1 MPVFTFEAIKKD
13 GQKVKSEVTAES
25 KDEAIRK
32 IQDKGLRPTKLSSLE
47 KVTAEKKSSFGSK
60 KSGFKGKKPGGKP
73 GGKFGGKPGGNFGGK
88 PSGKPSGKFSGKPGG
103 KLPESRSAPSNYR
116 APPMRKPGVP
126 TGAVLAIAAPL
137 VAILFFVVFG
147 SKIFTDTTE
156 VEVLDPNTRIRA
168 LEKRAGGFR
177 REYNEVLKLSR
188 SEDAGAAS
196 RSKALDDRLFK
207 WLQDWDRAMKP
218 FMDAD
223 GYIKREYKGYNGTRQ
238 TVSRLRHDLSKT
250 KGFFDD

>member
-1 MPVFTFEAIKKD
+1 MPVFAFEAIKED

-32 IQDKGLRPTKLSSLE
+32 IEDKGLHPTRIK
-47 KVTAEKKSSFGSK
+47 AEKKSPFGSK
-60 KSGFKGKKPGGKP
+60 KSGFKGKKPGGK
-73 GGKFGGKPGGNFGGK
+73 FGGK
-88 PSGKPSGKFSGKPGG
+88 PSGKPSGKLGG
-103 KLPESRSAPSNYR
+103 KRPESRSAPSNYR

-156 VEVLDPNTRIRA
+156 VEVLDPNTKIRA
-168 LEKRAGGFR
+168 LEKRVGTFASQYSKVR
-177 REYNEVLKLSR
+177 KLIVEENPGAEAR
-188 SEDAGAAS
+188 SE
-196 RSKALDDRLFK
+196 ALLNQMQK
-207 WLQDWDRAMKP
+207 WMLDWDKVMKP
-218 FMDAD
+218 YQDAD
-223 GYIKREYKGYNGTRQ
+223 GYMKPEFKGYRTTHSR
-238 TVSRLRHDLSKT
+238 VSRIMYDLSKS

>member
-1 MPVFTFEAIKKD
+1 MPVFAFEAIKKD

-25 KDEAIRK
+25 KDEAIKK
-32 IQDKGLRPTKLSSLE
+32 IQGQGLRPTRIKAE
-47 KVTAEKKSSFGSK
+47 KIKAEKKSSFGSK

-73 GGKFGGKPGGNFGGK
+73 GGKFGGKPSGKSGGK
-88 PSGKPSGKFSGKPGG
+88 R
-103 KLPESRSAPSNYR
+103 PESRSTPSNYR

-137 VAILFFVVFG
+137 VAILFFVLFG
-147 SKIFTDTTE
+147 SNIFTDTKE
-156 VEVLDPNTRIRA
+156 VEVLDPNIRIRA
-168 LEKRAGGFR
+168 LEKRAGSFR

-238 TVSRLRHDLSKT
+238 AVSRLRHDLSKT

>member
-1 MPVFTFEAIKKD
+1 MPVFAFEAIKKD

-32 IQDKGLRPTKLSSLE
+32 IQDKGLRPTVIKAE
-47 KVTAEKKSSFGSK
+47 KIKAEKKSSFGSK

-73 GGKFGGKPGGNFGGK
+73 GGKFGGKPSGKSGGK
-88 PSGKPSGKFSGKPGG
+88 R
-103 KLPESRSAPSNYR
+103 PESRSAPSNYR

-137 VAILFFVVFG
+137 VAILFFVLFG
-147 SKIFTDTTE
+147 SNIFTDTKE
-156 VEVLDPNTRIRA
+156 VEVLDPNIRIRA
-168 LEKRAGGFR
+168 LEKRAGSFR

-238 TVSRLRHDLSKT
+238 AVSRLRHDLSKT

>member
-1 MPVFTFEAIKKD
+1 MPVFEFEAVKKD
-13 GQKVKSEVTAES
+13 GQKVQSEVTAES

-32 IQDKGLRPTKLSSLE
+32 IQDQGLRPTRIKAE
-47 KVTAEKKSSFGSK
+47 KIKAEKKSSFGSK
-60 KSGFKGKKPGGKP
+60 KSGFKGKKPGGK
-73 GGKFGGKPGGNFGGK
+73 FGGKPSGKPGGKFGGK
-88 PSGKPSGKFSGKPGG
+88 PSGKPSGKPGG
-103 KLPESRSAPSNYR
+103 KRPESRSAPSNYR

-126 TGAVLAIAAPL
+126 TGAVLAIAGPL

-168 LEKRAGGFR
+168 LEKRAGSFR

>member
-1 MPVFTFEAIKKD
+1 MPVFAFEAIKKD

-32 IQDKGLRPTKLSSLE
+32 IQDKGLRPTVIKAE
-47 KVTAEKKSSFGSK
+47 KIKAEKIKAEKKSSFGSK
-60 KSGFKGKKPGGKP
+60 KSGFKSKKPGGKP
-73 GGKFGGKPGGNFGGK
+73 GGKFGGKPSGKSGGK
-88 PSGKPSGKFSGKPGG
+88 R
-103 KLPESRSAPSNYR
+103 PESRSAPSNYR

-137 VAILFFVVFG
+137 VAILFFVLFG
-147 SKIFTDTTE
+147 SRIFTDTTE

-168 LEKRAGGFR
+168 LEKRAGSFR

-238 TVSRLRHDLSKT
+238 AVSRLRHDLSKT

>member
-1 MPVFTFEAIKKD
+1 MPVFAFEGIKED

-32 IQDKGLRPTKLSSLE
+32 IQDKGLRPTRIK
-47 KVTAEKKSSFGSK
+47 AEKKSPFGSK
-60 KSGFKGKKPGGKP
+60 KSGFKGKKTGGK
-73 GGKFGGKPGGNFGGK
+73 FGGK
-88 PSGKPSGKFSGKPGG
+88 PSGKPSGKPGG
-103 KLPESRSAPSNYR
+103 KRPESRSAPSNYR

-156 VEVLDPNTRIRA
+156 VEVLDPNTKIRA
-168 LEKRAGGFR
+168 LEKRVGIFASQYSKVR
-177 REYNEVLKLSR
+177 KLIVEENPGAEAR
-188 SEDAGAAS
+188 SE
-196 RSKALDDRLFK
+196 ALLNQMQK
-207 WLQDWDRAMKP
+207 WMLDWDKVMKP
-218 FMDAD
+218 YQDAD
-223 GYIKREYKGYNGTRQ
+223 GYMKPEFKGYRTTHSR
-238 TVSRLRHDLSKT
+238 VSRIMYDLSKS

>member
-1 MPVFTFEAIKKD
+1 MPVFAFEAIKED
-13 GQKVKSEVTAES
+13 GEKVKSEVTAES

-32 IQDKGLRPTKLSSLE
+32 IEDKGLHPTRI
-47 KVTAEKKSSFGSK
+47 KVEKKSPFGSK

-73 GGKFGGKPGGNFGGK
+73 GGKFGGKPSGKSGGK
-88 PSGKPSGKFSGKPGG
+88 R
-103 KLPESRSAPSNYR
+103 PESRSAPSNYR

-137 VAILFFVVFG
+137 VAILFFVLFG
-147 SKIFTDTTE
+147 SNIFTDTKE
-156 VEVLDPNTRIRA
+156 VEVLDPNIRIRA
-168 LEKRAGGFR
+168 LEKRAGSFR

-238 TVSRLRHDLSKT
+238 AVSRLRHDLSKT

>member
-1 MPVFTFEAIKKD
+1 MPVFAFEAIKED

-32 IQDKGLRPTKLSSLE
+32 IEDKGLHPTRIK
-47 KVTAEKKSSFGSK
+47 AEKKSPFGSK
-60 KSGFKGKKPGGKP
+60 KSGFKGKKPGGK
-73 GGKFGGKPGGNFGGK
+73 FGGKFGGK
-88 PSGKPSGKFSGKPGG
+88 PSGKPGG
-103 KLPESRSAPSNYR
+103 KRPESRSAPSNYR

-156 VEVLDPNTRIRA
+156 VEVLDPNTKIRA
-168 LEKRAGGFR
+168 LEKRAASFR

-207 WLQDWDRAMKP
+207 WLQDWDRVMKP

>member
-32 IQDKGLRPTKLSSLE
+32 IQDKGLHPTKLSSLE

-73 GGKFGGKPGGNFGGK
+73 GGKFGGKPGGKFGGK
-88 PSGKPSGKFSGKPGG
+88 PSGKFGGKPGG

>member
-1 MPVFTFEAIKKD
+1 MPVFEFEAVKKD
-13 GQKVKSEVTAES
+13 GQKVQSEVTAES

-32 IQDKGLRPTKLSSLE
+32 IQDQGLRPTRIKAE
-47 KVTAEKKSSFGSK
+47 KIKAEKKSSFGSK
-60 KSGFKGKKPGGKP
+60 KSGFKGKKPGGK
-73 GGKFGGKPGGNFGGK
+73 FGGK
-88 PSGKPSGKFSGKPGG
+88 PSGKPGG
-103 KLPESRSAPSNYR
+103 KRPESRSAPSNYR

-126 TGAVLAIAAPL
+126 TGAVLAIAGPL

-168 LEKRAGGFR
+168 LEKRAGSFR

>member
-1 MPVFTFEAIKKD
+1 M
-13 GQKVKSEVTAES
+13 TAES

-32 IQDKGLRPTKLSSLE
+32 IQDKGLRPTVIKAE
-47 KVTAEKKSSFGSK
+47 KIKAEKKSSFGSK
-60 KSGFKGKKPGGKP
+60 KSGFKGKKPGGK
-73 GGKFGGKPGGNFGGK
+73 FGGK
-88 PSGKPSGKFSGKPGG
+88 PSGKSGG
-103 KLPESRSAPSNYR
+103 KRPESRSAPSNYR

-137 VAILFFVVFG
+137 VAILFFVLFG
-147 SKIFTDTTE
+147 SNIFTDTKE
-156 VEVLDPNTRIRA
+156 VEVLDPNIRIRA
-168 LEKRAGGFR
+168 LEKRAGSFR

-218 FMDAD
+218 VMAAD

-238 TVSRLRHDLSKT
+238 AVSRLRHDLSKT

>member
-32 IQDKGLRPTKLSSLE
+32 IQDKGLRPTKLSILE

-60 KSGFKGKKPGGKP
+60 KSGFKGKKPGGKT
-73 GGKFGGKPGGNFGGK
+73 GGKFGGKPGGKFG
-88 PSGKPSGKFSGKPGG
+88 GKPGG

-137 VAILFFVVFG
+137 VAILFFVLFG

-168 LEKRAGGFR
+168 LEKRAGAFR

>member
-73 GGKFGGKPGGNFGGK
+73 GGKFGGKPGGKFGGK
-88 PSGKPSGKFSGKPGG
+88 PSGKFGGKPGG

>member
-1 MPVFTFEAIKKD
+1 
-13 GQKVKSEVTAES
+13 
-25 KDEAIRK
+25 
-32 IQDKGLRPTKLSSLE
+32 
-47 KVTAEKKSSFGSK
+47 
-60 KSGFKGKKPGGKP
+60 
-73 GGKFGGKPGGNFGGK
+73 
-88 PSGKPSGKFSGKPGG
+88 
-103 KLPESRSAPSNYR
+103 
-116 APPMRKPGVP
+116 MRKPGVP

-156 VEVLDPNTRIRA
+156 VEVLDPSTKIRA
-168 LEKRAGGFR
+168 LEKRAASFR

-207 WLQDWDRAMKP
+207 WLQDWDRVMKP

>member
-1 MPVFTFEAIKKD
+1 MPVFAFEAIKED
-13 GQKVKSEVTAES
+13 GEKVKSEVTAES

-32 IQDKGLRPTKLSSLE
+32 IEDKGLHPTRIK
-47 KVTAEKKSSFGSK
+47 AEKKSPFGSK
-60 KSGFKGKKPGGKP
+60 KSGFKGKKPGGK
-73 GGKFGGKPGGNFGGK
+73 FGGK
-88 PSGKPSGKFSGKPGG
+88 PSGKLGG
-103 KLPESRSAPSNYR
+103 KRPESRSAPSNYR

-156 VEVLDPNTRIRA
+156 VEVLDPNTKIRA
-168 LEKRAGGFR
+168 LEKRAASFR

-207 WLQDWDRAMKP
+207 WLQDWDRVMKP

>member
-1 MPVFTFEAIKKD
+1 MPVFAFEAIKKD

-32 IQDKGLRPTKLSSLE
+32 IQDKGLRPIVIK
-47 KVTAEKKSSFGSK
+47 AEKKSSFGSK
-60 KSGFKGKKPGGKP
+60 KSGFKGKKSGGKP
-73 GGKFGGKPGGNFGGK
+73 GGKFGGKPSGKSGGK
-88 PSGKPSGKFSGKPGG
+88 R
-103 KLPESRSAPSNYR
+103 PESRSAPSNYR

-137 VAILFFVVFG
+137 VAILFFVLFG
-147 SKIFTDTTE
+147 SNIFTDTKE
-156 VEVLDPNTRIRA
+156 VEVLDPNIRIRA
-168 LEKRAGGFR
+168 LEKRAGSFR

-238 TVSRLRHDLSKT
+238 AVSRLRHDLSKT

>member
-1 MPVFTFEAIKKD
+1 MPVFAFEAIKDD

-32 IQDKGLRPTKLSSLE
+32 IEDQGLHPTRIK
-47 KVTAEKKSSFGSK
+47 AEKKSPFGSK
-60 KSGFKGKKPGGKP
+60 KSGFKGKKPS
-73 GGKFGGKPGGNFGGK
+73 GKFGGKPGGK
-88 PSGKPSGKFSGKPGG
+88 R
-103 KLPESRSAPSNYR
+103 PESRSAPSNYR

-156 VEVLDPNTRIRA
+156 VEVLDPNTKIRA
-168 LEKRAGGFR
+168 LEKRAASFR

-207 WLQDWDRAMKP
+207 WLQDWDRVMKP

>member
-1 MPVFTFEAIKKD
+1 MPVFAFEAIKKD

-32 IQDKGLRPTKLSSLE
+32 IQDKGLRPTVIKAE
-47 KVTAEKKSSFGSK
+47 KIKAEKKSSFGSK
-60 KSGFKGKKPGGKP
+60 KSGFKGIKSGGKP
-73 GGKFGGKPGGNFGGK
+73 GGKFGGKP
-88 PSGKPSGKFSGKPGG
+88 SGKPGG
-103 KLPESRSAPSNYR
+103 KRPESRPAPSNYR
-116 APPMRKPGVP
+116 APPIRKPGVP

-137 VAILFFVVFG
+137 VAILFFVLFG
-147 SKIFTDTTE
+147 SNIFTDTKE
-156 VEVLDPNTRIRA
+156 VEVLDPNIRIRA
-168 LEKRAGGFR
+168 LEKRAGSFR

>member
-1 MPVFTFEAIKKD
+1 MPVFAFEAIKED

-32 IQDKGLRPTKLSSLE
+32 IQDKGLRLTRIK
-47 KVTAEKKSSFGSK
+47 AEKKSPFGSK
-60 KSGFKGKKPGGKP
+60 KSGFKGKKTGKKTGGK
-73 GGKFGGKPGGNFGGK
+73 FGGK
-88 PSGKPSGKFSGKPGG
+88 PSGKPGG
-103 KLPESRSAPSNYR
+103 KRPESQSAPSNYR

-156 VEVLDPNTRIRA
+156 VEVLDPNTKIRA
-168 LEKRAGGFR
+168 LEKRVGIFASQYSKVR
-177 REYNEVLKLSR
+177 KLTVEENPGAEAR
-188 SEDAGAAS
+188 SE
-196 RSKALDDRLFK
+196 ALLNQMQK
-207 WLQDWDRAMKP
+207 WMLDWDKVMKP
-218 FMDAD
+218 YQDAD
-223 GYIKREYKGYNGTRQ
+223 GYMKPEFKGYRTTHSR
-238 TVSRLRHDLSKT
+238 VSRIMYDLSKS

>member
-1 MPVFTFEAIKKD
+1 MPVFAFEAIKED

-32 IQDKGLRPTKLSSLE
+32 IQDKGLRPTRIK
-47 KVTAEKKSSFGSK
+47 AEKKSSFGSK
-60 KSGFKGKKPGGKP
+60 KSGFKGKKTGGK
-73 GGKFGGKPGGNFGGK
+73 FGGK
-88 PSGKPSGKFSGKPGG
+88 PSGKPGG
-103 KLPESRSAPSNYR
+103 KRPESRSAPSNYR

-156 VEVLDPNTRIRA
+156 VEVLDPNTKIRA
-168 LEKRAGGFR
+168 LEKRVGTFASQYSKVR
-177 REYNEVLKLSR
+177 KLIVEENPGAEAR
-188 SEDAGAAS
+188 SE
-196 RSKALDDRLFK
+196 ALLNQMQK
-207 WLQDWDRAMKP
+207 WMLDWDKVMKP
-218 FMDAD
+218 YQDAD
-223 GYIKREYKGYNGTRQ
+223 GYMKPEFKGYRTTHSR
-238 TVSRLRHDLSKT
+238 VSRIMYDLSKS

>member
-1 MPVFTFEAIKKD
+1 MPVFAFEAIKKD

-32 IQDKGLRPTKLSSLE
+32 IQDKGLRPTVIKAE
-47 KVTAEKKSSFGSK
+47 KIKAEKIKAEKKSSFGSK

-73 GGKFGGKPGGNFGGK
+73 GGKFGGKPSGKSGGK
-88 PSGKPSGKFSGKPGG
+88 R
-103 KLPESRSAPSNYR
+103 PESRSAPSNYR

-168 LEKRAGGFR
+168 LEKRAGSFR

-238 TVSRLRHDLSKT
+238 AVSRLRHDLSKT

>member
-1 MPVFTFEAIKKD
+1 MPVFAFEAIKKD

-32 IQDKGLRPTKLSSLE
+32 IQDKGLRPTVIKAE
-47 KVTAEKKSSFGSK
+47 KIKAEKIKAEKKSSFGSK
-60 KSGFKGKKPGGKP
+60 KSGFKGKKSGGKP
-73 GGKFGGKPGGNFGGK
+73 GGKFGGKPSGKSGGK
-88 PSGKPSGKFSGKPGG
+88 R
-103 KLPESRSAPSNYR
+103 PESRSTPSNYR

-137 VAILFFVVFG
+137 VAILFFVLFG
-147 SKIFTDTTE
+147 SNIFTDTKE
-156 VEVLDPNTRIRA
+156 VEVLDPNIRIRA
-168 LEKRAGGFR
+168 LEKRAGSFR

-238 TVSRLRHDLSKT
+238 AVSRLRHDLSKT

>member
-1 MPVFTFEAIKKD
+1 MPVFAFEAIKKD

-32 IQDKGLRPTKLSSLE
+32 IQDKGLRPTAIK
-47 KVTAEKKSSFGSK
+47 AEKKSPFGSK
-60 KSGFKGKKPGGKP
+60 KSSFKGKKP
-73 GGKFGGKPGGNFGGK
+73 GGKFGGKP
-88 PSGKPSGKFSGKPGG
+88 SGKR
-103 KLPESRSAPSNYR
+103 PESRSAPSNYR

-156 VEVLDPNTRIRA
+156 VEVLDPNTKIRA
-168 LEKRAGGFR
+168 LEKRAASFR

-207 WLQDWDRAMKP
+207 WLQDWDRVMKP

>member
-1 MPVFTFEAIKKD
+1 MPVFAFEAIKED

-32 IQDKGLRPTKLSSLE
+32 IQDKGLHPTAIK
-47 KVTAEKKSSFGSK
+47 AGKKSPFGSK
-60 KSGFKGKKPGGKP
+60 KSGFKGKKPGGK
-73 GGKFGGKPGGNFGGK
+73 FGGK
-88 PSGKPSGKFSGKPGG
+88 PSGKPSGKLGG
-103 KLPESRSAPSNYR
+103 KRPESRSAPSNYR
-116 APPMRKPGVP
+116 APPIRKPGVP

-147 SKIFTDTTE
+147 SKIFTDSTE
-156 VEVLDPNTRIRA
+156 VEVLDPNTKIRS
-168 LEKRAGGFR
+168 LEKRAASFR

-207 WLQDWDRAMKP
+207 WLQDWDRVMKP

>member
-1 MPVFTFEAIKKD
+1 MPVFAFEAIKED

-32 IQDKGLRPTKLSSLE
+32 IQDKGLRPTRIK
-47 KVTAEKKSSFGSK
+47 AEKKSPFGSK
-60 KSGFKGKKPGGKP
+60 KSGFKGKKTGKKTGGK
-73 GGKFGGKPGGNFGGK
+73 FGGK
-88 PSGKPSGKFSGKPGG
+88 PSGKPGG
-103 KLPESRSAPSNYR
+103 KRPESQSAPSNYR

-156 VEVLDPNTRIRA
+156 VEVLDPNTKIRA
-168 LEKRAGGFR
+168 LEKRVGIFASQYSKVR
-177 REYNEVLKLSR
+177 KLIVEENPGAEAR
-188 SEDAGAAS
+188 SE
-196 RSKALDDRLFK
+196 ALLNQMQK
-207 WLQDWDRAMKP
+207 WMLDWDKVMKP
-218 FMDAD
+218 YQDAD
-223 GYIKREYKGYNGTRQ
+223 GYMKPEFKGYRTTHSR
-238 TVSRLRHDLSKT
+238 VSRIMYDLSKS

>member
-1 MPVFTFEAIKKD
+1 MPVFAFEAIKED

-32 IQDKGLRPTKLSSLE
+32 IQDKGLRPTRIKAE
-47 KVTAEKKSSFGSK
+47 IKAEKKSPFGSK
-60 KSGFKGKKPGGKP
+60 KSGFKGKKT
-73 GGKFGGKPGGNFGGK
+73 GGKFGGKPGGK
-88 PSGKPSGKFSGKPGG
+88 R
-103 KLPESRSAPSNYR
+103 PESRSAPSNYR

-156 VEVLDPNTRIRA
+156 VEVLDPNTKIRA
-168 LEKRAGGFR
+168 LEKRVGIFASQYSKVR
-177 REYNEVLKLSR
+177 KLIVEENPGAEAR
-188 SEDAGAAS
+188 SE
-196 RSKALDDRLFK
+196 ALLNQMQK
-207 WLQDWDRAMKP
+207 WMLDWDKVMKP
-218 FMDAD
+218 YQDAD
-223 GYIKREYKGYNGTRQ
+223 GYMKPEFKGYRTTHSR
-238 TVSRLRHDLSKT
+238 VSRIMYDLSKS

>member
-1 MPVFTFEAIKKD
+1 MPVFAFEAIKED

-32 IQDKGLRPTKLSSLE
+32 IQDKGLRPTVIKAE
-47 KVTAEKKSSFGSK
+47 KIKAEKKSSFGSK

-73 GGKFGGKPGGNFGGK
+73 GGKFGGKPSGKSGGK
-88 PSGKPSGKFSGKPGG
+88 R
-103 KLPESRSAPSNYR
+103 PESRSAPSNYR

-137 VAILFFVVFG
+137 VAILFFVLFG
-147 SKIFTDTTE
+147 SNIFTDTKE
-156 VEVLDPNTRIRA
+156 VEVLDPNIRIRA
-168 LEKRAGGFR
+168 LEKRAGSFR

-238 TVSRLRHDLSKT
+238 AVSRLRHDLSKT

>member
-1 MPVFTFEAIKKD
+1 MPVFAFEAIKED

-32 IQDKGLRPTKLSSLE
+32 IEDKGLRLTRIK
-47 KVTAEKKSSFGSK
+47 AEKKSSFGSK
-60 KSGFKGKKPGGKP
+60 KSGFKGKKPGGK
-73 GGKFGGKPGGNFGGK
+73 FGGKSGGK
-88 PSGKPSGKFSGKPGG
+88 R
-103 KLPESRSAPSNYR
+103 PESRSAPSNYR

-156 VEVLDPNTRIRA
+156 VEVLDPSTKIRA
-168 LEKRAGGFR
+168 LEKRAASFR

-238 TVSRLRHDLSKT
+238 AVSRLRHDLSKT

>member
-1 MPVFTFEAIKKD
+1 MPVFEFEAVKKD
-13 GQKVKSEVTAES
+13 GQKVQSEVTAES

-32 IQDKGLRPTKLSSLE
+32 IQDQGLHPTRIKAE
-47 KVTAEKKSSFGSK
+47 KIKAEKKSSFGSK
-60 KSGFKGKKPGGKP
+60 KSGFKGKKPGGK
-73 GGKFGGKPGGNFGGK
+73 FGGK
-88 PSGKPSGKFSGKPGG
+88 PSGKPGG
-103 KLPESRSAPSNYR
+103 KRPESRSAPSNYR

-168 LEKRAGGFR
+168 LEKRAGSFR

>member
-1 MPVFTFEAIKKD
+1 MPVFEFEAVKKD
-13 GQKVKSEVTAES
+13 GQKVQSEVTAES

-32 IQDKGLRPTKLSSLE
+32 IQDQGLRPTRIKAE
-47 KVTAEKKSSFGSK
+47 KIKAEKIKAEKKSSFGSK
-60 KSGFKGKKPGGKP
+60 KSGFKGKKPGGK
-73 GGKFGGKPGGNFGGK
+73 FGGK
-88 PSGKPSGKFSGKPGG
+88 PSGKPGG
-103 KLPESRSAPSNYR
+103 KRPESRSAPSNYR

-126 TGAVLAIAAPL
+126 TGAVLAIAGPL

-168 LEKRAGGFR
+168 LEKRAGSFR

>member
-1 MPVFTFEAIKKD
+1 MPVFAFEAIKKD

-32 IQDKGLRPTKLSSLE
+32 IQDKGLRPTVIKAE
-47 KVTAEKKSSFGSK
+47 KIKAEKKSSFGSK

-73 GGKFGGKPGGNFGGK
+73 GGKFGGKPSGKSGGK
-88 PSGKPSGKFSGKPGG
+88 R
-103 KLPESRSAPSNYR
+103 PESRSAPSNYR

-137 VAILFFVVFG
+137 VAILFFVLFG
-147 SKIFTDTTE
+147 SRIFTDTTE

-168 LEKRAGGFR
+168 LEKRAGSFR

-238 TVSRLRHDLSKT
+238 AVSRLRHDLSKT

>member
-1 MPVFTFEAIKKD
+1 MPVFAFEAIKED
-13 GQKVKSEVTAES
+13 GEKVKSEVTAES

-32 IQDKGLRPTKLSSLE
+32 IEDKGLHPTRIK
-47 KVTAEKKSSFGSK
+47 AEKKSPFGSK
-60 KSGFKGKKPGGKP
+60 KSGFKGKKPGGK
-73 GGKFGGKPGGNFGGK
+73 FGGK
-88 PSGKPSGKFSGKPGG
+88 PSGKPRGKLGG
-103 KLPESRSAPSNYR
+103 KSPESRSAPSNYR

-156 VEVLDPNTRIRA
+156 VEVLDPNTKIRA
-168 LEKRAGGFR
+168 LEKRAASFR

-207 WLQDWDRAMKP
+207 WLQDWDRVMKP
-218 FMDAD
+218 FQDAD
-223 GYIKREYKGYNGTRQ
+223 GYLKREYRGYNSTRQ
-238 TVSRLRHDLSKT
+238 TVSRIRHDLSKS
-250 KGFFDD
+250 KGFFDE

>member
-1 MPVFTFEAIKKD
+1 MC
-13 GQKVKSEVTAES
+13 
-25 KDEAIRK
+25 IR
-32 IQDKGLRPTKLSSLE
+32 DR
-47 KVTAEKKSSFGSK
+47 
-60 KSGFKGKKPGGKP
+60 
-73 GGKFGGKPGGNFGGK
+73 
-88 PSGKPSGKFSGKPGG
+88 
-103 KLPESRSAPSNYR
+103 
-116 APPMRKPGVP
+116 
-126 TGAVLAIAAPL
+126 
-137 VAILFFVVFG
+137 
-147 SKIFTDTTE
+147 
-156 VEVLDPNTRIRA
+156 
-168 LEKRAGGFR
+168 
-177 REYNEVLKLSR
+177 YNEVLKLSR

>member
-1 MPVFTFEAIKKD
+1 MPVFAFEAIKED

-32 IQDKGLRPTKLSSLE
+32 IQDKGLHPTRIK
-47 KVTAEKKSSFGSK
+47 AEKKSSFGSK
-60 KSGFKGKKPGGKP
+60 KSGFKGKKTGGK
-73 GGKFGGKPGGNFGGK
+73 FGGK
-88 PSGKPSGKFSGKPGG
+88 PSGKPGG
-103 KLPESRSAPSNYR
+103 KRPESRSAPSNYR

-156 VEVLDPNTRIRA
+156 VEVLDPNTKIRA
-168 LEKRAGGFR
+168 LEKRAASFR

-207 WLQDWDRAMKP
+207 WLQDWDRVMKP